1 TQLME
6 RRYKGQLDSNADEF
20 MDYIVEAAKRMKEQI
35 DGLLEF
41 SRVGTKGGEF
51 EPVDMNLILNQTI
64 QNLNVSIRDSNA
76 EITHEE
82 LPTVTGD
89 ANQLQRVFQ
98 NLISNAIKFRKPDEP
113 PKIKISVHESEDGKE
128 NVFSVKDNGIGMEEQ
143 YFERIFTIFQQ
154 LHTRDEYEGTGIG
167 LSIVKRI
174 IERHGG
180 RVWVESE
187 FGKGSTFYF
196 ILPVESQ
203 K

>member
-1 TQLME
+1 SA
-6 RRYKGQLDSNADEF
+6 YK
-20 MDYIVEAAKRMKEQI
+20 
-35 DGLLEF
+35 
-41 SRVGTKGGEF
+41 
-51 EPVDMNLILNQTI
+51 
-64 QNLNVSIRDSNA
+64 
-76 EITHEE
+76 
-82 LPTVTGD
+82 
-89 ANQLQRVFQ
+89 
-98 NLISNAIKFRKPDEP
+98 
-113 PKIKISVHESEDGKE
+113 SEDGKE
-128 NVFSVKDNGIGMEEQ
+128 YVFSVSDNGIGMEEQ

-167 LSIVKRI
+167 LAIVKRI